1 MGRGLFWIGAYVLAI
16 LSPLGMALIVGD
28 HGGGDKG
35 LLYEAGRAAG
45 LVALVILSL
54 QVLLTGRF
62 KAVERDFGLDILVR
76 FHRWMAVFAT
86 ALLLLHPLL
95 LAAGGAGWGLLF
107 RLDLPWYI
115 WAGKLALV
123 LLAANVLV
131 SLYQRR
137 FGLSFERWRL
147 IHNVLVPAILVLGFV
162 HSWIAGHDLSHAP
175 LRWIWPLLGLASLG
189 LFVYH
194 RVIRPRKLDQTR
206 YRVID
211 VIPEAPGVRTIML
224 APPKKER
231 VFRYAPGQFA
241 FFTFHRA
248 DGAPVEEHHWTLSS
262 SPSEKGY
269 LTITVK
275 SLGDYTATMD
285 GVQSGDTA
293 AVHGP
298 FGRFSHQFHPGE
310 RELVFIAGG
319 IGVTPLR
326 SMIRHL
332 RDNQD
337 PRRVTFLYGNPDA
350 EQIVFRE
357 ELRKIEAGNHPR
369 LKVHHVLENPPDG
382 WDGERGVIDREK
394 IQRLCGGQLKDRKAG
409 FYVCGPPGLTG
420 LVVAALKELG
430 VPDGRIHLEIFS
442 FLD

>member
-1 MGRGLFWIGAYVLAI
+1 MGKGLLWIGAYALAI
-16 LSPLGMALIVGD
+16 LSPPAMALIFGD
-28 HGGGDKG
+28 GGGDKG
-35 LLYEAGRAAG
+35 LIYEAGRAAA
-45 LVALVILSL
+45 LVGLVILSL
-54 QVLLTGRF
+54 QVFLTGRF
-62 KAVERDFGLDILVR
+62 KPVEREFGLDILVR

-95 LAAGGAGWGLLF
+95 LAVGGAGWGLLF

-147 IHNVLVPAILVLGFV
+147 LHNVLVPAILVLGFV

-175 LRWIWPLLGLASLG
+175 LRQLWPLLGAISLAALA
-189 LFVYH
+189 YH
-194 RVIRPRKLDQTR
+194 RRVRPRRLDQKR
-206 YRVID
+206 YRVVD
-211 VIPEAPGVRTIML
+211 VVSEAPDVRTIML

-248 DGAPVEEHHWTLSS
+248 DDAPVEEHHWTLSS
-262 SPSEKGY
+262 SPAEKGY
-269 LTITVK
+269 VTITVK

-285 GVQSGDTA
+285 GIQKGDTA

-298 FGRFSHQFHPGE
+298 FGRFSHQFHPDE

-319 IGVTPLR
+319 IGATPPR

-332 RDNQD
+332 RDTQD
-337 PRRVTFLYGNPDA
+337 ARRVTFLYGNSD
-350 EQIVFRE
+350 EENIVFAD
-357 ELRKIEAGNHPR
+357 ELRKIAAGKHPR

-409 FYVCGPPGLTG
+409 FYVCGPPGLTES
-420 LVVAALKELG
+420 VVDTLKELG
-430 VPDGRIHLEIFS
+430 VPDGRIHLEVFS